1 MKISTTPPRGMR
13 DILPQETEIRDFV
26 FSRILETYR
35 TYGFRHIET
44 PALENIGLLTSGQ
57 GGENEKL
64 IFKILKR
71 GEKLDLSGPASA
83 DDLVDLGLRFDLTV
97 PLTRYYAN
105 NRGQLPR
112 VFKAIQIG
120 SVWRAERPQR
130 GRFRQFTQCDIDII
144 GVENELC
151 EIELLT
157 ATADALLNIGFED
170 FVIRFNDRRIL
181 TDLAQDCGFDESAFE
196 AVFITLDKLDK
207 VGGEGVRKELEK
219 NGHPAAAID
228 RLLEVLLGVTMT
240 RDDYLA
246 TKNVL
251 SSTINPDRYQS
262 VDNVMEAVAAAA
274 GGRYRIVF
282 DPTLVRGMGY
292 YTGQIF
298 EIAYKDYPFSIAGG
312 GRYDKMIGRM
322 IGTDVPACGF
332 SIGFERVITILQ
344 EEAIAAGTAT
354 RRLAMIVD
362 PMDPPA
368 AAVATATDLRAQGY
382 AASLLPRQKKLGR
395 QIAALKEDGYDFFCV
410 FKPDSAEQAI
420 EAVEPG

>member
-71 GEKLDLSGPASA
+71 GEKLDLSSPASA

-207 VGGEGVRKELEK
+207 VGVDGVQQELEAS
-219 NGHPAAAID
+219 GHPADAIGKLMAVLAA
-228 RLLEVLLGVTMT
+228 
-240 RDDYLA
+240 
-246 TKNVL
+246 L
-251 SSTINPDRYQS
+251 SESPDHAAAKAALPASVRPALFAA
-262 VDNVMEAVAAAA
+262 VDNVMDAVAAAA

-344 EEAIAAGTAT
+344 EEAMAADTET
-354 RRLAMIVD
+354 RRLALIVD
-362 PMDPPA
+362 PADPPA
-368 AAVATATDLRAQGY
+368 AAVATATDLRTQGY

-395 QIAALKEDGYDFFCV
+395 QIAALKEDGYAFFCV

-420 EAVEPG
+420 EAVEAG

>member
-157 ATADALLNIGFED
+157 ATADALLNIGFKD

-207 VGGEGVRKELEK
+207 VGVDGVQQELEAS
-219 NGHPAAAID
+219 GHPADAIGKLIAVLAA
-228 RLLEVLLGVTMT
+228 
-240 RDDYLA
+240 
-246 TKNVL
+246 L
-251 SSTINPDRYQS
+251 SESPDHAAAKAALPASVRPALFAA
-262 VDNVMEAVAAAA
+262 VDNVMDAVAAAA

-344 EEAIAAGTAT
+344 EEAMAADTAT
-354 RRLAMIVD
+354 RRLALIVD
-362 PMDPPA
+362 PADQPA
-368 AAVATATDLRAQGY
+368 AAVATAADLRAQGY